1 MVPRSNPSHQAT
13 HQPGRTK
20 AALSQS
26 LLALLYMSQDALL
39 LCVHIFLRV
48 SLSLSISLCLFLHL
62 SLALPLS
69 HWWFVFLLWDLGS
82 HSFRVHCSALIH
94 SSGWAPRCR
103 MGDCGCS
110 RLCLR
115 SLALSLSLSPP
126 NFSPPHSL
134 LLAIRWCH
142 GSYLLRGYPLI
153 RSPHYTLSISLL
165 STPLSPQ
172 PPLLFSSANPLPKFF
187 RLLKGAWGIWVCLD
201 VV

>member
-1 MVPRSNPSHQAT
+1 MLPRSNPSHPAT

-82 HSFRVHCSALIH
+82 YSLRAHCWALIH
-94 SSGWAPRCR
+94 SRGWAPRGR

-110 RLCLR
+110 RLSPSTPRHPAPC
-115 SLALSLSLSPP
+115 SLPYDDVMAFISSGGTHWFSLPIT
-126 NFSPPHSL
+126 HSL
-134 LLAIRWCH
+134 
-142 GSYLLRGYPLI
+142 YLPLPP
-153 RSPHYTLSISLL
+153 SH
-165 STPLSPQ
+165 
-172 PPLLFSSANPLPKFF
+172 PLL
-187 RLLKGAWGIWVCLD
+187 
-201 VV
+201 